1 MPKGFFHE
9 EILNR
14 DYPQIKL
21 HLVGDM
27 LEAMRAVSFGEAD
40 AAVGELAVF
49 NHFIKR
55 DLMTDLTISGELKM
69 GSEGLDK
76 LWIATRKDMPVLAS
90 ILKKGM
96 DAITKKQ
103 KQDLRV
109 RYLSTEGSQT
119 TGQIGEAPADI
130 VTLVMQI
137 GGGLLILILL
147 LFAMSQL
154 LKLLGTKDTT
164 KLYESKE
171 LKGLGMV
178 LIALFLCVVVLS
190 AWFAVQGSGQKMRQ
204 EVGESLRTVLQ
215 TTREAMRI
223 WVDGKKNDLT
233 MISGNPE
240 LGSLTKKLLSVPRNP
255 DDLLGSWQLVA
266 VRDELS
272 KEKEKLGDTGFFIIA
287 PDGTS
292 IASMRDENVGTA
304 NLIHKQRKAL
314 LDRVFR
320 GETVLVPPIVSDVSL
335 KTEGGKVVAKAPT
348 MFFAAP
354 IRDIAGKAVAVLTMR
369 LDPSKDFTR
378 ITQLGRIGQSG
389 ETYVFDNQARLITES
404 RFDDHLRQ
412 IGLIGEEENA
422 ILNILIRDPGG
433 NLLAGHPMPSDL
445 GSQPLTLMA
454 AEATAKKNGGNIE
467 GYRDYRGVEVVG
479 EWLWD
484 ESLGIGMTTEI
495 DVDEAMATF
504 RDTRNTILIVL
515 GVTVLMALVLAGL
528 SAWIGQS
535 ANRSLRKARDELE
548 DKVEERTQD
557 LQDNEERTRAILN
570 SAADG
575 VIVIDERGIIES
587 ISPSAEN
594 IFGYSAEEVVGRN
607 VKMLMPDPFES
618 EHDGYLARY
627 RESGEATILGTN
639 REVVGLRKDG
649 TEFPMDLAVGEA
661 RVEGGRIF
669 ASVVRDIS
677 ERKAAEAELA
687 QKEAH
692 LRLALDNMSDG
703 LFVIDPDMHFTLFNE
718 RYEEHMAVG
727 RDVLYDGCSVSNLV
741 IHLAE
746 SGAWGEGDP
755 NELAQA
761 RVAALA
767 NDQVIVSETET
778 TDGRTL
784 ETRKTPLEGGGCVG
798 VMSDITQRKKFEEEI
813 KEARDAAEEATK
825 AKASFLAAMSHEIR
839 TPMNGV
845 VGMIDLLQQTK
856 LDGDQRQMT
865 RTVRDSAYALLTI
878 INDILDFSKIEAG
891 KLDLEEIP
899 VSISELVDG
908 VAEILAPNV
917 RTKGINLRTFVDPD
931 IPDAVLGD
939 EVRTRQIL
947 FNLGGNAV
955 KFTEE
960 GKVLI
965 RADVVPSR
973 AKNKVKVRF
982 QIIDDGI
989 GIPEEAQANLFQ
1001 AFSQVDASTTRR
1013 FGGTGLGLTICQR
1026 LVEMM
1031 KGSIGV
1037 ESTPGEGSTFSA
1049 TITFPVAQE
1058 HTIKSDGHDLEDLNV
1073 LMVLADDDMRELF
1086 PRYLEHWKA
1095 SVTAIADVNEAK
1107 PMALKAANDGTPFD
1121 VIVIGTGWTMDEQAS
1136 AISSLRSDKGLSS
1149 TRFVLLSRSR
1159 KKEDQAE
1166 IESTVYV
1173 NAGPLRRA
1181 NLIRGVAVAA
1191 GRASPDVE
1199 YDEDRIALKADKA
1212 PTVEDAEAMGQ
1223 LVLMA
1228 EDNATNQ
1235 DVIRRQL
1242 NGLGYAVEIANDGK
1256 EALDLLDTRSFAVL
1270 LTDCH
1275 MPNMDGFELTETI
1288 RKSELDGDARL
1299 PIVAI
1304 TASVLKEEIDRC
1316 FAAGM
1321 DDFLPKPLEM
1331 QKLKEMMAKLM
1342 PVSDA
1347 PAEGEPAPEE
1357 AETVEPA
1364 ETEVGGDGPVD
1375 PAALQSMFGD
1385 DPDTIREIMQGFIE
1399 PSQKIVEDIETAFA
1413 NRSATD
1419 IGAGA
1424 HKLKSAAR
1432 SIGANALAALC
1443 QDLETAGKTEDWE
1456 EIDTAAPRLAGV
1468 MQEVTDYIE
1477 AL

>member
-1 MPKGFFHE
+1 KWIYDSKNQISAGNTESTPDEPGIRAYARTHERYHKWFELIRKVRGYYDVFLFNLSGDLIYSVEKEPDFATNLLTGEWRRTGLGRVVRGALNANPSRNWMFSDFKPYAPSKGAPASFVSTPV
-9 EILNR
+9 R
-14 DYPQIKL
+14 
-21 HLVGDM
+21 
-27 LEAMRAVSFGEAD
+27 EAG
-40 AAVGELAVF
+40 
-49 NHFIKR
+49 K
-55 DLMTDLTISGELKM
+55 TIG
-69 GSEGLDK
+69 
-76 LWIATRKDMPVLAS
+76 VLAFQ
-90 ILKKGM
+90 M
-96 DAITKKQ
+96 P
-103 KQDLRV
+103 
-109 RYLSTEGSQT
+109 
-119 TGQIGEAPADI
+119 IGEI
-130 VTLVMQI
+130 NEIMHVT
-137 GGGLLILILL
+137 
-147 LFAMSQL
+147 A
-154 LKLLGTKDTT
+154 
-164 KLYESKE
+164 
-171 LKGLGMV
+171 GM
-178 LIALFLCVVVLS
+178 
-190 AWFAVQGSGQKMRQ
+190 
-204 EVGESLRTVLQ
+204 
-215 TTREAMRI
+215 
-223 WVDGKKNDLT
+223 
-233 MISGNPE
+233 
-240 LGSLTKKLLSVPRNP
+240 
-255 DDLLGSWQLVA
+255 
-266 VRDELS
+266 
-272 KEKEKLGDTGFFIIA
+272 
-287 PDGTS
+287 
-292 IASMRDENVGTA
+292 
-304 NLIHKQRKAL
+304 
-314 LDRVFR
+314 
-320 GETVLVPPIVSDVSL
+320 GET
-335 KTEGGKVVAKAPT
+335 
-348 MFFAAP
+348 
-354 IRDIAGKAVAVLTMR
+354 
-369 LDPSKDFTR
+369 
-378 ITQLGRIGQSG
+378 G
-389 ETYVFDNQARLITES
+389 ETYLVGADYLMRTDS
-404 RFDDHLRQ
+404 RFKQVSTILKQTVSTSSVTNGIANHN
-412 IGLIGEEENA
+412 GLQVI
-422 ILNILIRDPGG
+422 D
-433 NLLAGHPMPSDL
+433 
-445 GSQPLTLMA
+445 
-454 AEATAKKNGGNIE
+454 
-467 GYRDYRGVEVVG
+467 DYRGVPVMSAYQPVDFRSTRWVILSEMDVAEVSKSVDSMRDTMLIYG
-479 EWLWD
+479 LLAA
-484 ESLGIGMTTEI
+484 SL
-495 DVDEAMATF
+495 VAMA
-504 RDTRNTILIVL
+504 
-515 GVTVLMALVLAGL
+515 GLVM
-528 SAWIGQS
+528 
-535 ANRSLRKARDELE
+535 ANRLTVPLKRLSEVFHTFGTTRSVEDMPYLDRRDEIGDMARDF
-548 DKVEERTQD
+548 DVVVNDIGTYIAER
-557 LQDNEERTRAILN
+557 E
-570 SAADG
+570 
-575 VIVIDERGIIES
+575 
-587 ISPSAEN
+587 
-594 IFGYSAEEVVGRN
+594 
-607 VKMLMPDPFES
+607 K
-618 EHDGYLARY
+618 
-627 RESGEATILGTN
+627 
-639 REVVGLRKDG
+639 
-649 TEFPMDLAVGEA
+649 
-661 RVEGGRIF
+661 
-669 ASVVRDIS
+669 
-677 ERKAAEAELA
+677 AEAELA
-687 QKEAH
+687 EKEAH

-939 EVRTRQIL
+939 EVRIRQIL

-1357 AETVEPA
+1357 AETVEP
-1364 ETEVGGDGPVD
+1364 
-1375 PAALQSMFGD
+1375 
-1385 DPDTIREIMQGFIE
+1385 
-1399 PSQKIVEDIETAFA
+1399 
-1413 NRSATD
+1413 
-1419 IGAGA
+1419 
-1424 HKLKSAAR
+1424 
-1432 SIGANALAALC
+1432 
-1443 QDLETAGKTEDWE
+1443 
-1456 EIDTAAPRLAGV
+1456 
-1468 MQEVTDYIE
+1468 
-1477 AL
+1477 